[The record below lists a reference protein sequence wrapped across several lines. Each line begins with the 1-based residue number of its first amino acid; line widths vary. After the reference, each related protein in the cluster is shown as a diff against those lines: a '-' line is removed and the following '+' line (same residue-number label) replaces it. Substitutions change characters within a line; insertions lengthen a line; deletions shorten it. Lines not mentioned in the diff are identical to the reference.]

1 MKRIKSACIMQ
12 VLRFQQKEDSGMSL
26 NTLLDLNRAEAIR
39 YKEQLQRT
47 KTRFMI
53 DEEKEEADGSVII
66 KIRKEYNAKT
76 DVSPYF

>member
-1 MKRIKSACIMQ
+1 MQ